1 LGVGY
6 KQEFGTMKGIFKC
19 GGVLSVIVGYG
30 VEAWGQC
37 PTIDFDGLPVGTV
50 VTTQYAGVRFSGR
63 DPDGT
68 SGVNPIIYN
77 PSGGTTSEPQ
87 CLSARGD
94 GLNEFSPEFLRLA
107 FDIDQTAVTFNLGV
121 RVGCNSTDTVQVRW
135 YDAADVRVGLRNVPV
150 NGDLVERV
158 LVFVRIERAA
168 GFRRIEIEAGAG
180 GLCAE
185 RFELIDDLTF
195 TADATPPEAV
205 ITTPAHRTCICETS
219 ANVIGTARDVD
230 GEFGGYTLHY
240 QRDDGSDPFHL
251 IALNDTAVVNNV
263 LAAWNPP
270 NVQDDYILKLTSYNG
285 CGVSTED
292 RNRVFVDTQFDSLVV
307 RQPTNGLIA
316 GGSVCFDGTVWDS
329 CSGTFT
335 VDYQPAAGGAFLP
348 VNSVSPPW
356 VTFDPFASWNTA
368 VGAAAV
374 PDGDYRVRIRG
385 TDFCNHTATVTR
397 DVTIDNAWPT
407 AVITTPTNCGC
418 VNGLV
423 DIVGTATDAHLAGWS
438 LWYTGGDEH
447 GWVPIPDAHGNAPV
461 VHGLLGTWDTRGLRP
476 CCYTI
481 RLLVTDRSVV
491 DCDDVHQSEYFVSL
505 DVGQC
510 DAGAFDFDVDNDGDV
525 DLFDYAAFEHAFT
538 GP

>member
-1 LGVGY
+1 MSA
-6 KQEFGTMKGIFKC
+6 KFC
-19 GGVLSVIVGYG
+19 WGGLFCIMTGLAPRG
-30 VEAWGQC
+30 LAQC
-37 PTIDFDGLPVGTV
+37 PTIDFDDLPVGTV

-63 DPDGT
+63 DTDGT
-68 SGVNPIIYN
+68 SGVNPVIYN

-94 GLNEFSPEFLRLA
+94 GLNEFSSEFLRLD
-107 FDIDQTAVTFNLGV
+107 FDIDQTEVTFNLGV
-121 RVGCNSTDTVQVRW
+121 RVGCSPTDTVQVRW
-135 YDAADVRVGLRNVPV
+135 YDAANVRVGLRNVPV

-158 LVFVRIERAA
+158 LVFVRLERAA
-168 GFRRIEIEAGAG
+168 GFRRIEIEGSALG
-180 GLCAE
+180 GCAA
-185 RFELIDDLTF
+185 RFELIDDLDF
-195 TADATPPEAV
+195 TADATPPQAV

-240 QRDDGSDPFHL
+240 QRDDGNDPFHL
-251 IALNDTAVVNNV
+251 IALNNTAVVNNV

-270 NVQDDYILKLTSYNG
+270 NVQDDYILKLTSFNG

-292 RNRVFVDTQFDSLVV
+292 RNRVFVDTQFDSLIV

-316 GGSVCFDGTVWDS
+316 GGSVCFDGTVWDYCAGS
-329 CSGTFT
+329 FT
-335 VDYQPAAGGAFLP
+335 VDYQPAVGGAFLP

-356 VTFDPFASWNTA
+356 VTLDPFASWNTA

-374 PDGDYRVRIRG
+374 PDGGYRVRIRG
-385 TDFCNHTATVTR
+385 TDSCNHSATVTR
-397 DVTIDNAWPT
+397 DVTIDNTWPT
-407 AVITTPTNCGC
+407 AVITAPANCGC

-423 DIVGTATDAHLAGWS
+423 DIVGTATDAHLGGWS
-438 LWYTGGDEH
+438 LWYTGGDAH
-447 GWVPIPDAHGNAPV
+447 GWVPIPGARGNAPV
-461 VHGLLGTWDTRGLRP
+461 VNGLLGTWDTRGLRP

-491 DCDDVHQSEYFVSL
+491 DCDDVHVSEYFVSL

-510 DAGAFDFDVDNDGDV
+510 DGGGFDFDVDNDGDV
-525 DLFDYAAFEHAFT
+525 DLLDYATFEQEFT